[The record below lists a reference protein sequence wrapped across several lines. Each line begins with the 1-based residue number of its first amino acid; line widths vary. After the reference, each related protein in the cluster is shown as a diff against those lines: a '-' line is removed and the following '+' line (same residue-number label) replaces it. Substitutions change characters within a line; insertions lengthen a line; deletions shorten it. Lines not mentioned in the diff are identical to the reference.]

1 MPFYDSI
8 KFIIG
13 FFFFYH
19 IHCNLLFYFNQVGVR
34 TEGLQEALQKTVP
47 HDENADRIT
56 KIKRTIKAV
65 SYL

>member
-1 MPFYDSI
+1 M
-8 KFIIG
+8 
-13 FFFFYH
+13 
-19 IHCNLLFYFNQVGVR
+19 R

-56 KIKRTIKAV
+56 KIKHTIKAV